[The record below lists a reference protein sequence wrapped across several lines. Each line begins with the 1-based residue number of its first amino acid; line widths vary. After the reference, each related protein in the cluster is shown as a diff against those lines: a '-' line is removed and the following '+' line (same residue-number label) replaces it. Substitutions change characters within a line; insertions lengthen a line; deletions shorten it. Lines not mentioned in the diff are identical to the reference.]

1 LKSIMQTLTAALI
14 VAFSAGDHADQI
26 HRTDSD
32 PIASAQGICIDMDD
46 YGHNGAQVAQYL
58 NEHSALGLAAS
69 AKFFI
74 DSMTY
79 FCPLEYR

>member
-1 LKSIMQTLTAALI
+1 MQTLTAALI
-14 VAFSAGDHADQI
+14 V
-26 HRTDSD
+26 
-32 PIASAQGICIDMDD
+32 
-46 YGHNGAQVAQYL
+46 GHNGAQVAQYL